1 MQRKLLGTATLI
13 AVLLG
18 GTAGHAQVTA
28 DDVWKSWTDYYGSL
42 GATVA
47 AGSETREGDTLVI
60 KDATFAGAPTG
71 GSFKVTLPELRLKE
85 LGDGTVELTMSGEVP
100 ITSTSTSPQGEK
112 AEMAMK
118 VTQTDLKML
127 VSGAPADMTYDF
139 SSSVMGVVIESMTV
153 DGTPVPLTFD
163 IGMTGNTGKYSLKTA
178 GAKALDS
185 TFASESVTFKVAA
198 TDPEGTGNFNM
209 SGTMAGLSGTSKA
222 TIPDGVNMQD
232 MNAALRAGMLI
243 DGSFTYG
250 GGTYVMDFKDATQ
263 SMAANVTAAG
273 GGVNLKMSQDG
284 MAYGG
289 SGGATQMNVT
299 GSQVPFPV
307 DISLAE
313 SAFNFALPVTKSDA
327 PQPFAMLVKVIDLSV
342 SDAIWDM
349 VDPTKQLP
357 RDPATVV
364 VDASGMATMLI
375 DLMDPANANSQ
386 AMPGQLD
393 QVSLNALQVKVAGA
407 ELTGSGAATV
417 DNSAGMPKPVGA
429 VDLKLVGANALIDKL
444 VAMGL
449 IPEDQAM
456 GARMMMGMFAVPAGE
471 DELTSKIE
479 FKEDGGIY
487 ANGQRIQ

>member
-1 MQRKLLGTATLI
+1 
-13 AVLLG
+13 
-18 GTAGHAQVTA
+18 
-28 DDVWKSWTDYYGSL
+28 
-42 GATVA
+42 
-47 AGSETREGDTLVI
+47 
-60 KDATFAGAPTG
+60 
-71 GSFKVTLPELRLKE
+71 
-85 LGDGTVELTMSGEVP
+85 
-100 ITSTSTSPQGEK
+100 
-112 AEMAMK
+112 
-118 VTQTDLKML
+118 
-127 VSGAPADMTYDF
+127 
-139 SSSVMGVVIESMTV
+139 
-153 DGTPVPLTFD
+153 
-163 IGMTGNTGKYSLKTA
+163 
-178 GAKALDS
+178 
-185 TFASESVTFKVAA
+185 
-198 TDPEGTGNFNM
+198 
-209 SGTMAGLSGTSKA
+209 
-222 TIPDGVNMQD
+222 
-232 MNAALRAGMLI
+232 
-243 DGSFTYG
+243 
-250 GGTYVMDFKDATQ
+250 
-263 SMAANVTAAG
+263 MAANVTAAG
-273 GGVNLKMSQDG
+273 GGVNIKMAQDG

-289 SGGATQMNVT
+289 NGGATQMNVT
-299 GSQVPFPV
+299 GSQIPFPV

-313 SAFNFALPVTKSDA
+313 SAFNFVLPVTKSDA
-327 PQPFAMLVKVIDLSV
+327 PQPFAMLVKVIDLTV

-417 DNSAGMPKPVGA
+417 DNSAGVPKPVGA